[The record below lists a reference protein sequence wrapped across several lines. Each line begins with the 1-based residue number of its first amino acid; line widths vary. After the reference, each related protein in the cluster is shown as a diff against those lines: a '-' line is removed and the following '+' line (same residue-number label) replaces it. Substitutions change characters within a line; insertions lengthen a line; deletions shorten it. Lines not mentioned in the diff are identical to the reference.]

1 MSKSDEALARRRRRR
16 AFQRRAAAAVTG
28 IHLPSLKE
36 LICNMPFLGSSL
48 ALDAQAFAERMLPRL
63 DLKLQSD
70 LDLHH
75 ALVGLTLQPQREDY
89 RAAAR
94 FFRALAEAGRKRIKD
109 PDECADRCVYYAATS
124 GCSESAREIGTKALA
139 LARDRQASSEEA
151 HDCTIA
157 GIGWCIVSLWGTD
170 PWHAKLEDVRE
181 AAWERG
187 SSLVVR
193 LIEEQQWRAQE
204 QVERAKD
211 SPLDAF
217 GQERAEDTAEV
228 AITNASDPGAVVVS
242 SLGNVDLSGA
252 SHIKKEFR
260 RLLGVRLPLAPLP
273 DLAEVRKVLA
283 AEFPHAATV
292 IDDLLNALVGQ
303 PFVRLRPTILIGSPG
318 SGKTTFATHL
328 LDHLGVPHETYPCG
342 GVSDGSLGGT
352 ARRWSSGEPSLP
364 LALVRRHCFA
374 SPGIILD
381 ELEKSGTSRYNGA
394 LVDVLL
400 GLLEPQ
406 SARTWH
412 DPYLQAP
419 VNLAHVIWL
428 ATANTLD
435 GIPMPLRDRC
445 RIMRFPDPAP
455 PHLPALASHL
465 LKALVAERGLDPI
478 WALPLDA
485 YELEQLAAAWP
496 GGSIRALARL
506 VETVLKARDA
516 VTSRH

>member
-1 MSKSDEALARRRRRR
+1 
-16 AFQRRAAAAVTG
+16 
-28 IHLPSLKE
+28 
-36 LICNMPFLGSSL
+36 MPFLGSSL

-63 DLKLQSD
+63 DLTRQSD

-89 RAAAR
+89 RAAALS
-94 FFRALAEAGRKRIKD
+94 FRALAETGRKRIKD
-109 PDECADRCVYYAATS
+109 PNECADRCVYYAATS
-124 GCSESAREIGTKALA
+124 GCPESAREIGTKALA

-157 GIGWCIVSLWGTD
+157 GIGWCIVSLWGAD
-170 PWHAKLEDVRE
+170 PWRAKLEDMRE

-187 SSLVVR
+187 NALVVR
-193 LIEEQQWRAQE
+193 LIEEQQRRAE
-204 QVERAKD
+204 EEVERPKD

-217 GQERAEDTAEV
+217 GQERAQDGTAV
-228 AITNASDPGAVVVS
+228 TSTDASDPAVVVVA

-252 SHIKKEFR
+252 SHIKKEFQ
-260 RLLGVRLPLAPLP
+260 RLLGARLPLAPLP
-273 DLAEVRKVLA
+273 DLAEVRRLLNV
-283 AEFPHAATV
+283 EFPHAATV
-292 IDDLLNALVGQ
+292 IDDLLDSLVGQ
-303 PFVRLRPTILIGSPG
+303 PFVRLRPTILTGSPG
-318 SGKTTFATHL
+318 SGKTTFATRL

-364 LALVRRHCFA
+364 LALVRRHSFA

-381 ELEKSGTSRYNGA
+381 ELEKSGTSRHNGA
-394 LVDVLL
+394 LFDVLL

-406 SARTWH
+406 SSRTWH

-419 VNLAHVIWL
+419 VNLVHVIWV
-428 ATANTLD
+428 ATANTLE
-435 GIPMPLRDRC
+435 GIPIPLRDRC
-445 RIMRFPDPAP
+445 RVMRFPDPAP
-455 PHLPALASHL
+455 AHLPVLATHL

-506 VETVLKARDA
+506 VEAVLKARDA
-516 VTSRH
+516 GTSRH